1 MDGQNTNGRL
11 GWTKV
16 RNLGV
21 VKAVIKKDATQRYTY
36 RNNKKCCVIG
46 GLIKNARIPFPELA
60 QNTTSVGL
68 LPTTILSPLMNHY
81 EMSLPELVEL
91 QKINDLYYT
100 TKQRRKA
107 LLLRVNQLE
116 HE

>member
-1 MDGQNTNGRL
+1 M
-11 GWTKV
+11 TKM
-16 RNLGV
+16 RNLSA
-21 VKAVIKKDATQRYTY
+21 VKAVIKKDATQRYAY

-46 GLIKNARIPFPELA
+46 GLIKYARIPFPELV
-60 QNTTSVGL
+60 QNTTSVSL
-68 LPTTILSPLMNHY
+68 LPTTILNPLMNHY
-81 EMSLPELVEL
+81 EMSLPELVQL

-107 LLLRVNQLE
+107 LLFLVDQLE